1 MSEDYRYVVKV
12 VELDK
17 PMKVSKE
24 AQESLKGVATGKM
37 LARMKKEAVDC
48 PVLNR
53 RMPFLEC
60 FSCRNFQRR
69 FKGEVHC
76 IGEPL

>member
-1 MSEDYRYVVKV
+1 MPEDYRYVVKV

-24 AQESLKGVATGKM
+24 IQDSLKGVASGKM
-37 LARMKKEAVDC
+37 LAKMKREAVDC

-53 RMPFLEC
+53 RVPFLEC
-60 FSCRNFQRR
+60 FACKNFQRR
-69 FKGEVHC
+69 FKGEVQC
-76 IGEPL
+76 IGDPL